1 MRIITFLTRIVSGIG
16 IMLVLLLTLAIRLFS
31 ATVRIIAG
39 MARRIR

>member
-31 ATVRIIAG
+31 VAVRIIGG
-39 MARRIR
+39 MASKIK